1 MLMDGLYTNLAD
13 IYECIVDR
21 EIDEAQ
27 IEIKKAIDEL
37 KRLHE
42 SMQDEL

>member
-1 MLMDGLYTNLAD
+1 MNGLYTNLAD

-21 EIDEAQ
+21 DIDEAQ
-27 IEIKKAIDEL
+27 VEIKKTIDEL

>member
-1 MLMDGLYTNLAD
+1 MDGLYTNLSE

-27 IEIKKAIDEL
+27 VEIKKTIEEL
-37 KRLHE
+37 KTLHE